1 MKTVIWWPR
10 KTNETNR
17 FKVKT
22 WRGFNLAILKENNF
36 TIIEWKIALDLEFKS
51 NVYIYIRLLPHVKLI
66 NMTMCS
72 SDSTDSSI
80 LDLLNT
86 NSRAY
91 DFKILLK
98 GFRLPLVVDVVATTS
113 TVMDLEFFQRI
124 LPVEDLREL

>member
-1 MKTVIWWPR
+1 M
-10 KTNETNR
+10 
-17 FKVKT
+17 
-22 WRGFNLAILKENNF
+22 
-36 TIIEWKIALDLEFKS
+36 EWKITIYLNPKS
-51 NVYIYIRLLPHVKLI
+51 KPHVELT
-66 NMTMCS
+66 NTTTCS
-72 SDSTDSSI
+72 SDFTDSSI